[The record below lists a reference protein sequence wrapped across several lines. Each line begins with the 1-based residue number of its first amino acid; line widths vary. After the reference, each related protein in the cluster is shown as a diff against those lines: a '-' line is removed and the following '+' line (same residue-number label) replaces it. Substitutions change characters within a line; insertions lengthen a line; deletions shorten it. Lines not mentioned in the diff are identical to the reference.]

1 MSISQTIEDLEQ
13 VEVQVITDGV
23 AGPQGPQGDKGEK
36 GDKGDTGATGAQGPQ
51 GATGPQGQAGAKGD
65 KGDTGAT
72 GAQGL
77 KGDTGAAGA
86 TGSQGPQG
94 ATGPQGQAGDKGE
107 KGDTGS
113 DATVYAEDGSVTPP
127 NNFLD
132 LRGGGRGTFWET
144 RSSNGGGAAEGGIYP
159 GFWANGTGFEC
170 DNSEGGNTHLH
181 TAQDANAYNI
191 DLPAASGTIALTSD
205 VALPLFPVGSS
216 VYANGGT
223 AANPARYIV
232 KNPEGTIIG
241 YVNLTYDGSNRVT
254 AVQSTDAS
262 GTPLAHGSF
271 TMTYDGSGNLISAVC
286 TN

>member
-51 GATGPQGQAGAKGD
+51 GSTGPQGQAGAKGD

-144 RSSNGGGAAEGGIYP
+144 RSSNGGGAAEGGIYA

-170 DNSEGGNTHLH
+170 DNSAGGNTYLH
-181 TAQDANAYNI
+181 TAQDAESYHLY
-191 DLPAASGTIALTSD
+191 LPPQNGNLVATKIPVNDRFVATSFNGNGQLLTGD
-205 VALPLFPVGSS
+205 YKLGSS
-216 VYANGGT
+216 VVAT
-223 AANPARYIV
+223 W
-232 KNPEGTIIG
+232 T
-241 YVNLTYDGSNRVT
+241 LTYAGANDT
-254 AVQSTDAS
+254 AGQPQLS
-262 GTPLAHGSF
+262 LAVLRAPNSSVL
-271 TMTYDGSGNLISAVC
+271 TTWTITYDGSGKFATAVQS
-286 TN
+286 